1 MNGRYQ
7 EKLRRQFLK
16 SAMLPILA
24 SFAIFALLL
33 TAYSE
38 GFARYSLGTHA
49 DQAKKTADSIY
60 DFYAS
65 YLTDE
70 EAQTDL
76 VSFLKGEMSDRL
88 MTYSFRMR
96 CSEEPARADLLLL
109 NAQGE
114 QVYYSGRSDVTL
126 VYPEYYRETLFE
138 TRPRDR
144 SILSRFY
151 FFLGDASWIL
161 NAVVFDESGD
171 PVGQAFLLMREDDL
185 VNAFRLPGYEIV
197 LHDSNHL
204 AAMTTNHALV
214 DNRHRMPSAGFGVY
228 SDGSNSYLVQSEP
241 LTRSDAGVTVFAA
254 RRDWKGYVIP
264 YLGILLFLLAL
275 ITYESARF
283 SRNLALASARSL
295 EKLHSEL
302 SSVRKDPDLRLSLD
316 SDDEF
321 SDIAGSINR
330 LLDRISELN
339 RTSLDLERNRNDLEK
354 AQLKARFHP
363 HFIYNTLE
371 SIRFAILMD
380 DSKRAS
386 DMLLA
391 LTSLLRYSVDHNDYI
406 SLEEDAE
413 HIREYLDIM
422 QFRYG
427 KRFRYSFDIAPDTLS
442 YLIPPL
448 FIQPLLENSLKY
460 GFAEQDNLELS
471 VKTWMEGDS
480 LHILVKDDGIGMTPE
495 ELSLQRRL
503 LEEGQFAKGHF
514 GIGLVARSLKLQ
526 YGEGSTVELDSE
538 YGEGLT
544 VSLTLEKKVEQ
555 NGL

>member
-126 VYPEYYRETLFE
+126 VYPEYYRGLLFSL
-138 TRPRDR
+138 RPKDR
-144 SILSRFY
+144 SVLSRFTY
-151 FFLGDASWIL
+151 FLGEAGWIL
-161 NAVVFDESGD
+161 NSVVFDETGT
-171 PVGQAFLLMREDDL
+171 PQGQAFLLLTENDL
-185 VNAFRLPGYEIV
+185 ATAFHHAGYEVV
-197 LHDSNHL
+197 LSDNGGL
-204 AAMTTNHALV
+204 AAMTTTQDLV
-214 DNRHRMPSAGFGVY
+214 DSRHRLTTEGT
-228 SDGSNSYLVQSEP
+228 SYL
-241 LTRSDAGVTVFAA
+241 TRTVSLNDAPVNVTVFAP
-254 RRDWKGYVIP
+254 RGNWRGYILP
-264 YLGILLFLLAL
+264 YLAGLLIILGL
-275 ITYESARF
+275 IAYESNRF
-283 SRNLALASARSL
+283 SRDLALASARSL

-321 SDIAGSINR
+321 SDIAGGINR
-330 LLDRISELN
+330 LLDRVNELN

-354 AQLKARFHP
+354 AQLKAQFHP